1 MLIDYQGFFF
11 QFKSGNKNRYLLG
24 LIAILM
30 LICYKESF
38 KVVICMQITNRIA
51 YIKVVMFMSRF
62 LCSFVAQSDFS

>member
-24 LIAILM
+24 LIAMYM

-38 KVVICMQITNRIA
+38 KLVICMQITNRIE

-62 LCSFVAQSDFS
+62 LCSFVAQSDSS